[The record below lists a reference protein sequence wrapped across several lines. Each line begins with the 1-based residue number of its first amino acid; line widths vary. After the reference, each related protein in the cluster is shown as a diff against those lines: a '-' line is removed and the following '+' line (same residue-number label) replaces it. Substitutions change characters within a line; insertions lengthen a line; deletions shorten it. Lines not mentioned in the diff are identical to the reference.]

1 MNIFLQT
8 LKWMCGGLL
17 LFTLAG
23 CEASPTSESDIN
35 VTPASA
41 RLRVGE
47 AMTFTAS
54 GWDRY
59 SWALSNESMGTI
71 DRHIGDSVV
80 YTATSIGSSNQIL
93 TCTGIGSSSGAT
105 TTTVGTNVVV
115 QSKNLTTDVFIT
127 QY

>member
-1 MNIFLQT
+1 
-8 LKWMCGGLL
+8 MCGGLL
-17 LFTLAG
+17 LCTLAG

-41 RLRVGE
+41 NLRVGE

-59 SWALSNESMGTI
+59 SWTLSDGFIGTL

-80 YTATSIGSSNQIL
+80 YTATRGVTAVYTNGAWQMIGSVQTL
-93 TCTGIGSSSGAT
+93 TCTGIGSSSGT
-105 TTTVGTNVVV
+105 TTTGSNTVTK
-115 QSKNLTTDVFIT
+115 SLSTDVYIT
-127 QY
+127 QN